1 MVDIGPGAARI
12 LSGQGQYELIR
23 MIVSLGALG
32 MIILLNASPVAAQGA
47 VRSDAPIG
55 WYVVDVY
62 GSFAP
67 LGQNEELGVDRG
79 FSFTPQPG
87 LAIGFTA
94 GAHVF
99 PLRLGL
105 ITVGLGATFHDSFR
119 DKGPEATEDEPN
131 PEGPTLRKRFTAISP
146 QLSLNF
152 GGRDGWSYLSAG
164 TGTSRLSLF
173 ALNTDVPP
181 QRRAG
186 TFNYGGGARW
196 FTDDHLAFSLDL
208 RFYNAGPL
216 LATATEPGSPRSTI
230 MVINIGASFR

>member
-1 MVDIGPGAARI
+1 M
-12 LSGQGQYELIR
+12 IR
-23 MIVSLGALG
+23 MIVSFGALG
-32 MIILLNASPVAAQGA
+32 MISLFNGSPAAAQGA
-47 VRSDAPIG
+47 VRSDVPIG
-55 WYVVDVY
+55 WYVVDIY

-67 LGQNEELGVDRG
+67 LGQNDELGINRG
-79 FSFTPQPG
+79 FSSTPQPG
-87 LAIGFTA
+87 LTVGFTA

-105 ITVGLGATFHDSFR
+105 ITLGLGATFHDSFR
-119 DKGPEATEDEPN
+119 DKGPVPTEDEPN
-131 PEGPTLRKRFTAISP
+131 PDGPTLRKRFTAVSP

-164 TGTSRLSLF
+164 TGTSRLALF
-173 ALNTDVPP
+173 ALNTDAPT

-196 FTDDHLAFSLDL
+196 FTNDHLAFALDL

-216 LATATEPGSPRSTI
+216 VASATEPGSPRSTI